1 MFRYRATKFAA
12 LVLTGATVFQFSGC
26 WNDLLVATYN
36 AFLTSIVTQFLPL
49 GVTGITTA

>member
-1 MFRYRATKFAA
+1 MMRNRAMKLAA

-26 WNDLLVATYN
+26 WNDLLAATYN

-49 GVTGITTA
+49 SVTVVA